1 MPPSQGGRY
10 TGFGS
15 TPTPA
20 SNNAA
25 YRTSSSAAPTLS
37 DLQDNP
43 LGALSK
49 GWSLFSSAVVGASKA
64 VSENVI
70 QPGVEKITDPNFQ
83 ASVQGYVS
91 EAQKRAMVAGGA
103 ANQWS
108 KQQLGLDVA
117 ESVSGV
123 VGTVKD
129 RIAGP
134 SRSGYGALATEHD
147 GETSALY
154 HDGDDDDFFGEYSH
168 GSQQSGVSPHQ
179 PSSTPAPAAAKKNDW
194 DDDWKD
200 F

>member
-1 MPPSQGGRY
+1 M
-10 TGFGS
+10 
-15 TPTPA
+15 PA
-20 SNNAA
+20 SNDTA
-25 YRTSSSAAPTLS
+25 YRLSSQAAPTFS

-43 LGALSK
+43 LGAISK
-49 GWSLFSSAVVGASKA
+49 GWSLFSAAVVGASKV

-83 ASVQGYVS
+83 SSVKGYVS
-91 EAQKRAMVAGGA
+91 EAQKRAMVAGET

-108 KQQLGLDVA
+108 KQQLGVDVA

-129 RIAGP
+129 KIAGP
-134 SRSGYGALATEHD
+134 SRSGYGALPTEHD

-168 GSQQSGVSPHQ
+168 GTQQSGVSPLQ
-179 PSSTPAPAAAKKNDW
+179 ASSTQVDGAPAAAKKNDW